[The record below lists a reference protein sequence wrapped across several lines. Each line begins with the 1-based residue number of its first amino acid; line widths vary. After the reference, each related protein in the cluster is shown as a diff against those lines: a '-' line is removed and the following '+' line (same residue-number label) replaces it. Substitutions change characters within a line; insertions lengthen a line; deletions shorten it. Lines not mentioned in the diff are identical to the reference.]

1 MTKFKLLFTLSII
14 VPILMLLTFLSYYNR
29 FPTGDDAWFA
39 EETYWLLKD
48 GVIRS
53 EFFRGLL
60 GWEKQLFVSHKL
72 FLCFGSIM
80 MLIGGSSLYVLKL
93 TSLLFLALLVFLFK
107 GYIAHR
113 QLEKT
118 SLYIVLFLLF
128 SNTLIVKMSF
138 EYRPEVM
145 MMTLGFASYLLIQ
158 YQQKYLVALGGVLS
172 GMALLCHLNGII
184 YIIAG
189 FFMFIFSGKKIKA
202 LIFIVFASLTSIFY
216 FYDIWQANGFDVW
229 LYQFR
234 NDPATQNAFGLVNK
248 LKVMLSFPSIFF
260 KSPQEMAISILLIS
274 FCWTYRKKLNELPRN
289 LIVYAIVL
297 VISFWLIT
305 KRASGL
311 YEMLFIPI
319 MMTFIIELF
328 GLIEDKPSFKLSKPI
343 LFAFFLYFVIGFVGI
358 IQLIHK
364 IHSRPFLPDKYAALR
379 KFIPAKSKGLV
390 PLQFFFNEY
399 ENHESLLC
407 FENFDFQLAQ
417 STLKADT
424 ESLANW
430 ARKNNVK
437 FILFDY
443 KNNKAN
449 FFPKPREVLK
459 GYQLSYFDGDF
470 AVYVELKNM

>member
-1 MTKFKLLFTLSII
+1 MSKFKLLLTLSII
-14 VPILMLLTFLSYYNR
+14 VPILILLTFFTYYKR

-39 EETYWLLKD
+39 EQTYWFLRD
-48 GVIRS
+48 GIIRS

-72 FLCFGSIM
+72 FLYFGSIM
-80 MLIGGSSLYVLKL
+80 MWTGGSSLYVLKL
-93 TSLLFLALLVFLFK
+93 TSLLFLGLLVFLFK

-118 SLYIVLFLLF
+118 SFYIVLFLLF
-128 SNTLIVKMSF
+128 SNTLIIKMSF

-158 YQQKYLVALGGVLS
+158 YQKKYLVALGGVLS

-184 YIIAG
+184 YVIAG
-189 FFMFIFSGKKIKA
+189 FFILFFNGKKINA
-202 LIFIVFASLTSIFY
+202 LVFGVFAMLTSIFY

-234 NDPATQNAFGLVNK
+234 NDPATQNAFGLVDK

-260 KSPQEMAISILLIS
+260 KSPQEMAISILLIA

-311 YEMLFIPI
+311 YEMLFIPT
-319 MMTFIIELF
+319 MMALIIEMF
-328 GLIEDKPSFKLSKPI
+328 SFIEDKPSFKPSKPI
-343 LFAFFLYFVIGFVGI
+343 LFAFLVYFVIGMVGI
-358 IQLIHK
+358 IQLIYK
-364 IHSRPFLPDKYAALR
+364 IHSSPYLPEKYAALR

-399 ENHESLLC
+399 ENHASLRC

-417 STLKADT
+417 SKSKADT

-430 ARKNNVK
+430 ARKNKVK
-437 FILFDY
+437 FILIDY

-449 FFPKPREVLK
+449 FFPKPKEVLK

-470 AVYVELKNM
+470 AVYVAVKNM

>member
-14 VPILMLLTFLSYYNR
+14 VPILMLLTFLTYYKR

-60 GWEKQLFVSHKL
+60 GWEKQFFVSHKL
-72 FLCFGSIM
+72 FLCFGSLM
-80 MLIGGSSLYVLKL
+80 MWLGGNSLYVLKA
-93 TSLLFLALLVFLFK
+93 TSLLFLGLLIFLFK
-107 GYIAHR
+107 RYIAFR

-118 SLYIVLFLLF
+118 SFYIVLFLLF
-128 SNTLIVKMSF
+128 SNTLIIKMSF

-184 YIIAG
+184 YVIAG
-189 FFMFIFSGKKIKA
+189 FFMLFFNEKKINA
-202 LIFIVFASLTSIFY
+202 LVFGVFATLTSIFY
-216 FYDIWQANGFDVW
+216 FYDIWQANGFDTW

-234 NDPATQNAFGLVNK
+234 NDPATQNAFGLVDK

-260 KSPQEMAISILLIS
+260 KSPQEMAISILLIA
-274 FCWTYRKKLNELPRN
+274 FCWTYKKSLNQLPRN
-289 LIVYAIVL
+289 LITYTIVL

-311 YEMLFIPI
+311 YEMLFIPT
-319 MMTFIIELF
+319 MMALIIELF
-328 GLIEDKPSFKLSKPI
+328 SFTENKPNVNLSKPI
-343 LFAFFLYFVIGFVGI
+343 LFAFVVYFIIGFVGI
-358 IQLIHK
+358 IQLISK
-364 IHSRPFLPDKYAALR
+364 INSKPYLPEKYAKLR

-407 FENFDFQLAQ
+407 FENFVFQLAQ
-417 STLKADT
+417 SKLQANA
-424 ESLANW
+424 ESLADW
-430 ARKNNVK
+430 AKKNKVE

-443 KNNKAN
+443 KHNKAK
-449 FFPKPREVLK
+449 FFPHAKAVLK
-459 GYQLSYFDGDF
+459 GYKLVYFDEDF
-470 AVYVELKNM
+470 AIYIQ

>member
-1 MTKFKLLFTLSII
+1 MTKSKMLTTLSTI
-14 VPILMLLTFLSYYNR
+14 VPILMLLTFLSYYKR

-39 EETYWLLKD
+39 EESYWLLHD

-53 EFFRGLL
+53 EFFNGLL
-60 GWEKQLFVSHKL
+60 GWENQFFVSHKL
-72 FLCFGSIM
+72 FLCFGSM
-80 MLIGGSSLYVLKL
+80 MMWIGGNSLYVVKL
-93 TSLLFLALLVFLFK
+93 TSLLFLGVLVFLFK
-107 GYIAHR
+107 RYISHR
-113 QLEKT
+113 QLEKS

-158 YQQKYLVALGGVLS
+158 YQQKYFIALGGVLS

-184 YIIAG
+184 YIFAG
-189 FFMFIFSGKKIKA
+189 FFMFVFTEKKINA
-202 LIFIVFASLTSIFY
+202 LVFGIFATFTSIFY
-216 FYDIWQANGFDVW
+216 FYDVWQANGFDTW

-234 NDPATQNAFGLVNK
+234 NDPATQNAFGLVDK

-260 KSPQEMAISILLIS
+260 KSPQEMAISILLIT
-274 FCWTYRKKLNELPRN
+274 FCWTFKKRLSQLPRN
-289 LIVYAIVL
+289 LIVYSIVL
-297 VISFWLIT
+297 VVSFWLIT

-311 YEMLFIPI
+311 YEMLFIPT
-319 MMTFIIELF
+319 MMALIIELF
-328 GLIEDKPSFKLSKPI
+328 SFIENKPSFKLSKPI
-343 LFAFFLYFVIGFVGI
+343 LFGFFVYFVIGIVGI

-364 IHSRPFLPDKYAALR
+364 INCRPYLPEKYATLR
-379 KFIPAKSKGLV
+379 KYIPTKSVGLV

-417 STLKADT
+417 SKLKTDT
-424 ESLANW
+424 ESLAAW
-430 ARKNNVK
+430 ARKNNVE

-443 KNNKAN
+443 KNTKAN
-449 FFPKPREVLK
+449 FFPKPKEILK
-459 GYQLSYFDGDF
+459 GYKLVYFDGDF
-470 AVYVELKNM
+470 AVYVEI